1 MRPTQ
6 RRVHVSRLWCQTLS
20 VLHLTRKN
28 SFCSE
33 GLVHSCL
40 HKKYKDI
47 QHLWRGH
54 WHDGWGTI
62 GNISKDLFDFLIP
75 ENIIVNE
82 GSIDSLQSTIP
93 SLHFHRYDSIWE
105 KKKPSRKAFQ
115 NLSTLQ
121 IQFLPRVFFRK
132 CFLFLNHSWQ
142 IYCMNLQ
149 ILLTISYFTAF
160 FLTHWCL

>member
-105 KKKPSRKAFQ
+105 KKNLVGKHFNTSLLCKYNFYHVCFFASAF
-115 NLSTLQ
+115 
-121 IQFLPRVFFRK
+121 
-132 CFLFLNHSWQ
+132 CF
-142 IYCMNLQ
+142 
-149 ILLTISYFTAF
+149 
-160 FLTHWCL
+160 